1 MYGGYSISLKLL
13 FGSALSNFKL
23 NNRPLKIGWRCFVLD
38 ALKVI
43 LLTFL
48 LLRKFL
54 NSSNADEN
62 RVISY
67 LKLFF
72 LMIFSE
78 SP

>member
-1 MYGGYSISLKLL
+1 MFPFVKRDLCWVFNILNLL
-13 FGSALSNFKL
+13 FGSALINFKL
-23 NNRPLKIGWRCFVLD
+23 NSRPLKIGWRRFVLD

-54 NSSNADEN
+54 NSSNANEN

-67 LKLFF
+67 LEYFF
-72 LMIFSE
+72 
-78 SP
+78 